1 MPCEITGYHT
11 GAAVDSSLLA
21 RNDVSFWRVAS
32 GVSKD
37 RSVFL
42 FRVKLDIT
50 SLPRRT
56 DSARNVLFANGSAVS
71 TAFIIPDTGH

>member
-50 SLPRRT
+50 S
-56 DSARNVLFANGSAVS
+56 
-71 TAFIIPDTGH
+71 